1 MDKFKLKIK
10 EDTTKTEEEKIAERF
25 VKNMQKKMQ
34 ESKYI

>member
-10 EDTTKTEEEKIAERF
+10 EDNSKTEEEKIAERF

-34 ESKYI
+34 QSKYI